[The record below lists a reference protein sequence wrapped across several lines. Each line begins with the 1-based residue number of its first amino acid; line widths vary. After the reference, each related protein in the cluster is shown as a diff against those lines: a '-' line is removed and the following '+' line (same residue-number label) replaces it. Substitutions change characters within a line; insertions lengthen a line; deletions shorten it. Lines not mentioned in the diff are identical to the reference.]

1 MLFGSVAIRKEKSN
15 RAVFR
20 YVCCVCSFVCFEVS
34 VNHTGGLTLVAGS
47 WEGHTESRTS
57 GSPRGP
63 TRTVHGVG
71 RTRPFF
77 FRRVRENRTGGP
89 TLLSAA
95 WRVIPSPCTS
105 D

>member
-1 MLFGSVAIRKEKSN
+1 MLFRSVAIRKEKNN

-20 YVCCVCSFVCFEVS
+20 YVCGVCSSVCLEVS
-34 VNHTGGLTLVAGS
+34 VNRTGDLTLVAGS
-47 WEGHTESRTS
+47 WEGHTESCTS

-63 TRTVHGVG
+63 TSAVHGVG

-77 FRRVRENRTGGP
+77 FRKVQEIRTGGP
-89 TLLSAA
+89 TPLSAA
-95 WRVIPSPCTS
+95 GRAIPSPCTS